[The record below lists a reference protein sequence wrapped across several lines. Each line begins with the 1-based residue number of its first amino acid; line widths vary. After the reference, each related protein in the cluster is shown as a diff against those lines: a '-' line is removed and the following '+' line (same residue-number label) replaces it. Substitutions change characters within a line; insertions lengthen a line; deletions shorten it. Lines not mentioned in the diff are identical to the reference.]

1 MYYVRTKSER
11 EMNSTVFDRIRL
23 YTTAFDGIRRY
34 ADNCY
39 RIRSTTVRKY
49 VS

>member
-1 MYYVRTKSER
+1 MYYVPAKSER

-23 YTTAFDGIRRY
+23 YTTVFDGIRRY

-39 RIRSTTVRKY
+39 RIRSTILK
-49 VS
+49 